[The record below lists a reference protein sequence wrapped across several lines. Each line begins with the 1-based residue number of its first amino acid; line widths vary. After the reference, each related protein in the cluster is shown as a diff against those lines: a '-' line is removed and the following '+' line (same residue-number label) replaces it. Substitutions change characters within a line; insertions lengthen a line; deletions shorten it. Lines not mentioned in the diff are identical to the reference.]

1 MTGMR
6 EQLTAEFIALQ
17 EALAGRYSLEHELG
31 RGGMGIVYLAHEV
44 ALDRPV
50 ALKLLPPELA
60 AQPALRERFLRE
72 ARTAAGLSH
81 PNIVP
86 IYAVDEI
93 AGYVFFAMAFVDGET
108 LGQRVRS
115 RGPLSSSDAARLL
128 REVAWALA
136 YAHVHGIVHRDIK
149 PDNVLVEKG
158 SGRALVADF
167 GIAHVRDAPGMTGVG
182 EVLGTAEFM
191 SPEQASGE
199 PVDARSD
206 IYSLGVVG
214 FYALSAELPFQAE
227 TVSGLLAQHITQP
240 APLVNT
246 VAPEV
251 PRKLVQVIDRCLAKE
266 PERRFANGEELA
278 KAFGR
283 SLEERRELPVPL
295 RVFIK
300 QSRKSMRI
308 VGPIALVLFL
318 LGGRLTLAV
327 IEGDLLLLGG
337 ALGAMTLGF
346 TMVPFGLMAYTA
358 RRLLKSGYGLDDA
371 IAAAEADL
379 QRRREELAFEFGS
392 KTSRSERIAKR
403 ITLTALAV
411 VAVGAGGL
419 ALGIGGAGFLV
430 GIAASTALLS
440 GLFAAR
446 ERERRRDVEGERRLK
461 TWKSRRGGWL
471 FKLAAVGLKPASPS
485 GATFRRTEL
494 AIGLA
499 ADRLFEEL
507 PKAVRRN
514 LKELPDVMRRLEGD
528 AQKIRARIE
537 ELNGL
542 LGAIGGAQVS
552 SKVMAAASSKGDRT
566 LADKSEELA
575 KKLAGARDLAQRR
588 LADTVTALETVR
600 LDLLRMQAGTGTA
613 QSITT
618 DLASAR
624 ELSDDIERLLEG
636 QMEVEAALQG
646 DSLARLTAR

>member
-1 MTGMR
+1 MGMS

-86 IYAVDEI
+86 IHAVDEI

-136 YAHVHGIVHRDIK
+136 YAHVQGIVHRDIK
-149 PDNVLVEKG
+149 PDNVLVETG

-191 SPEQASGE
+191 SPEQASGA

-227 TVSGLLAQHITQP
+227 TVAGLLAQHITQP
-240 APLVNT
+240 APLVST

-251 PRKLVQVIDRCLAKE
+251 PRKLAQVIDRCLAKD
-266 PERRFANGEELA
+266 PGQRFANGEELA
-278 KAFGR
+278 DALGQ
-283 SLEERRELPVPL
+283 SLEERKELPVPL

-300 QSRKSMRI
+300 RSRKSMQFY
-308 VGPIALVLFL
+308 GPLTLVLLFL
-318 LGGRLTLAV
+318 WGRLALAV
-327 IEGDLLLLGG
+327 IEGDLLFVGV
-337 ALGAMTLGF
+337 ALGTVTLLF
-346 TMVPFGLMAYTA
+346 TMVPFGLLAYNA

-371 IAAAEADL
+371 VAAAKADL

-392 KTSRSERIAKR
+392 KASRFERIAKR
-403 ITLTALAV
+403 IALSALAV
-411 VAVGAGGL
+411 FAVGVGGI
-419 ALGIGGAGFLV
+419 ALGIAGAGYLM
-430 GIAASTALLS
+430 GIAAPTALLS

-446 ERERRRDVEGERRLK
+446 NRERRRDLEGERRLK
-461 TWKSRRGGWL
+461 TWKSRRGRWV
-471 FKLAAVGLKPASPS
+471 FKLAAVGLKPAPAL

-507 PKAVRRN
+507 PKALRKN
-514 LKELPDVMRRLEGD
+514 LKELPEVVRRLETD
-528 AQKIRARIE
+528 AQKMRVRID

-542 LGAIGGAQVS
+542 LGTIGGEAAS
-552 SKVMAAASSKGDRT
+552 SKVLAAASSEGGST
-566 LADKSEELA
+566 LADKGEQLA
-575 KKLAGARDLAQRR
+575 KELSGARDAAQGR
-588 LADTVTALETVR
+588 LADAVTALETIR
-600 LDLLRMQAGTGTA
+600 LDLLRMQAGTGTV

-618 DLASAR
+618 DLASACD
-624 ELSDDIERLLEG
+624 LSDEIERLLEG
-636 QMEVEAALQG
+636 QAEVEAALQG